1 MRFIEGI
8 GLVMF
13 LIGAAG
19 MDSESQLIPAV
30 MALVG
35 LGVFYLCSRLD
46 ME

>member
-1 MRFIEGI
+1 MRFIEGT

-30 MALVG
+30 MALAG
-35 LGVFYLCSRLD
+35 LGVFCLCTRLD